1 MKSVFIIAIVAV
13 AMIGVMVPSVF
24 AELTDMQT
32 ISVDVDGTPYVISY
46 SVTGITVTEIKSYT
60 ESYSLI
66 FSVVVIDSGGILN
79 VEFDRVFFDSIYNCV
94 DDPFFILADGD
105 QIAYD
110 EIQTNSQSRT
120 LSINISSGTEEIEII
135 GSVFGNS
142 NEITCTYDPKLEP
155 KPSLESF
162 SINSENM
169 MAIAATEEYRQACME
184 QYWIIKSYEYDYSV
198 SLNDYNQ
205 AIQNYIWELRCDKT
219 EKVWYTEPDFI
230 GNKKIND
237 SQELL
242 EETEIVSHTVETA
255 IGSYVPGC
263 ETSNAC
269 YLPQDITIRIGD
281 AVQWN
286 NVDTAPHTV
295 TGVNPAD
302 DSSAVFDSNMLEM
315 GNSYSFTFHDTGNY
329 DYFCMVHPW
338 MVGSVTVINNIAGFV
353 DTSKDPQ
360 HYIDRYNNEPTYKE
374 WFDENYPQYS
384 SIYEAV
390 GIEKLIEENTP
401 KMTDKYD
408 VAESNCTT
416 YECQQSIMYQKINE
430 YQNSGQSLML
440 EGGDSYNTSDKL
452 VEIGYG
458 EFDNGEYETAISTFR
473 QVLLGTTNEQF
484 RGESN
489 LGMAWSYHKIGDFEN
504 AIPYYLKTLE
514 WSGKTDEFRDAVK
527 MDLSAAYL
535 ELKEYDK
542 ALEQMKGLENHENYD
557 DYFTFAQNEL
567 AKINPSIQCGEGTI
581 EKNGKCIVDTSN
593 QKSSKGGGC
602 LIATATYG
610 SEMANEVQQLR
621 ELRDN
626 QLLQTEFGTAFMG
639 MFNDIYYSFSPII
652 ADYERENPYFKEAVK
667 LAITPMISSLSL
679 MENAESESEVLG
691 IGISVIMLNLGMYF
705 GVPAVV
711 VIGIRKRF

>member
-1 MKSVFIIAIVAV
+1 MILLKPVFIIAIVAV
-13 AMIGVMVPSVF
+13 AMIGVMVPSAF

-46 SVTGITVTEIKSYT
+46 SVTGITVTEIESYT
-60 ESYSLI
+60 EYYSLI

-79 VEFDRVFFDSIYNCV
+79 VEFDRVFFDSNYNCV
-94 DDPFFILADGD
+94 DDHFFILADGD
-105 QIAYD
+105 QVAFD

-120 LSINISSGTEEIEII
+120 LSIDIPPGTEEIEII
-135 GSVFGNS
+135 GTVFGNS
-142 NEITCTYDPKLEP
+142 NEITCTTYDPKLEP
-155 KPSLESF
+155 KPSLDSF
-162 SINSENM
+162 SINFENM
-169 MAIAATEEYRQACME
+169 MEIAATEEYREACME
-184 QYWIIKSYEYDYSV
+184 QYWIIKSYEYDYSL

-205 AIQNYIWELRCDKT
+205 AISEYVRGLCDKT
-219 EKVWYTEPDFI
+219 EKVWYVEPDFI

-242 EETEIVSHTVETA
+242 EEIEITTHTVETA
-255 IGSYVPGC
+255 MGSYVPGC
-263 ETSNAC
+263 EISNGC

-281 AVQWN
+281 TVQWN

-295 TGVNPAD
+295 TNVNPAD
-302 DSSAVFDSNMLEM
+302 DSSALFDSSMLES
-315 GNSYSFTFHDTGNY
+315 GNSYSFTFNDAGNY

-360 HYIDRYNNEPTYKE
+360 HYIDRYNNEPSYKE

-390 GIEKLIEENTP
+390 GIEKLIEESTP

-440 EGGDSYNTSDKL
+440 EGGDSYSRSDAML
-452 VEIGYG
+452 DVGYDN
-458 EFDNGEYETAISTFR
+458 FDNEEYETAISIFR
-473 QVLLGTTNEQF
+473 QVLLGTLNEQF
-484 RGESN
+484 RGESH
-489 LGMAWSYHKIGDFEN
+489 LGIAWSYHKLGEFEN
-504 AIPYYLKTLE
+504 AVPYYHKTLE
-514 WSGKTDEFRDAVK
+514 WSGKTDEFRNAVK
-527 MDLSAAYL
+527 MDLSAAYI

-542 ALEQMKGLENHENYD
+542 ALEQMKGLEDHENYD

-581 EKNGKCIVDTSN
+581 EKNGQCVVKE
-593 QKSSKGGGC
+593 SKGGGC

-610 SEMANEVQQLR
+610 SEMAPQVQQLR

-626 QLLQTEFGTAFMG
+626 QLLQTESGTAFMG
-639 MFNDIYYSFSPII
+639 AFNDIYYSFSPTI
-652 ADYERENPYFKEAVK
+652 ADMEREHPMFKEAVK
-667 LAITPMISSLSL
+667 LAITPMISTLSL
-679 MENAESESEVLG
+679 MENANSESEVLS
-691 IGISVIMLNLGMYF
+691 IGLSVIALNLGMYL

-711 VIGIRKRF
+711 VVGIRKTVF